1 MEAENITLDHIALVV
16 EDLREALE
24 FWSEKM
30 GLPAAGAAQTVP
42 DEGVE
47 VAFLQLGDARLEL
60 IQPRDQASG
69 VARYLAKRGAGL
81 HHICLEVHN
90 LDAKLGEL
98 TAQGIELINEAPR
111 ERDGRRYAFVHPAS
125 SGGVLLELYERL

>member
-1 MEAENITLDHIALVV
+1 MEVESLVLNHIALVV
-16 EDLREALE
+16 EDLREALA
-24 FWSEKM
+24 FWGEKV
-30 GLPAAGAAQTVP
+30 GLPVAGAAETIA
-42 DEGVE
+42 DEGVDI
-47 VAFLQLGDARLEL
+47 AFLQLGDARLEL

-81 HHICLEVHN
+81 HHLCLEVPS

-98 TAQGIELINEAPR
+98 AAQGIELINEAPR

-125 SGGVLLELYERL
+125 TGGVLLELYERR

>member
-1 MEAENITLDHIALVV
+1 MEAENITLNHIALVV
-16 EDLREALE
+16 EDLREALV

-30 GLPAAGAAQTVP
+30 GLPAAGAAQTIS
-42 DEGVE
+42 DEGVDI
-47 VAFLQLGDARLEL
+47 AFLQLGDARLEL

-81 HHICLEVHN
+81 HHICLEVQD

-98 TAQGIELINEAPR
+98 AAQGIELINEAPR
-111 ERDGRRYAFVHPAS
+111 EREGRRYAFVHPAS
-125 SGGVLLELYERL
+125 TGGVLLELYERR